1 MLKLL
6 SAVLSL
12 LFVFSASPV
21 FAQTLSFPS
30 NITAEKI
37 PGQIIVKFRQTVPE
51 NTVEL
56 KVDGYSAKIKSRLD
70 RINTLVLNVPTAQQ
84 DIIISAFS
92 RLPTVEFAEPDYV
105 AHAFTA
111 TNDPSLF
118 QQWGMY
124 KIEAS
129 NNSAPSAWNTTTG
142 DPSVKIAILDTG
154 IDQDHEDLS
163 AKV

>member
-37 PGQIIVKFRQTVPE
+37 PGQILVKFRQTVPE

-70 RINTLVLNVPTAQQ
+70 RINTLVLNVPPAQQ

-105 AHAFTA
+105 AEAFA
-111 TNDPSLF
+111 VSNDSSLG
-118 QQWGMY
+118 QQWGMF
-124 KIEAS
+124 KIEAANGS
-129 NNSAPSAWNTTTG
+129 GASAWDITTG
-142 DPSVKIAILDTG
+142 AANVKLAILDTG
-154 IDQDHEDLS
+154 
-163 AKV
+163 V